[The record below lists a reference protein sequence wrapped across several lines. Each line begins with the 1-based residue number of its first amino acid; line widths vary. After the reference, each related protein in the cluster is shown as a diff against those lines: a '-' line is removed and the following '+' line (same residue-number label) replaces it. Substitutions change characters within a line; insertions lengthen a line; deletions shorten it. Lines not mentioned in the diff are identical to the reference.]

1 MTLTRWFRQHQ
12 RYLIAG
18 LVILLMASWGI
29 LSTVQSLVG
38 GRANKYSM
46 GGKSISAAEMQAEV
60 KDAEQT
66 LRMVLALRLTDYIT
80 PYAMESREAPLR
92 ATIKMQALAGDFAAF
107 VFTGDKPAATY
118 DAAWRYLVLLHEADA
133 AGVQVT
139 DGEILEMRTIC
150 RSSATRR
157 LPAPTSTATIAHWQI
172 SDADMARWF
181 PQLAKIAKLIVMQR
195 QAILVNNA
203 ELWMQ
208 YVYANESVSIRY
220 VAIDGAPFQPLVQPT
235 DEELTKFYEAH
246 RDALPG
252 AGPNGIGY
260 KAPERIRAEFAL
272 VPLEQAAKDVKVSDE
287 EVAAYYKDNKE
298 DYRIPDE
305 AKPPRAPPRRS
316 RRSPA
321 TSLSPT

>member
-1 MTLTRWFRQHQ
+1 MTLTRWFKQHE

-38 GRANKYSM
+38 GRADKYSM
-46 GGKSISAAEMQAEV
+46 RGKSISAAEMQAEV

-66 LRMVLALRLTDYIT
+66 LRMVLALRLTEYIT
-80 PYAMESREAPLR
+80 PYAMESRGAPLR
-92 ATIKMQALAGDFAAF
+92 ATIKMQALAGDFADF

-118 DAAWRYLVLLHEADA
+118 EASWRYLVLLHEADD

-139 DGEILEMRTIC
+139 DGELLELRDNLPQF
-150 RSSATRR
+150 SDQGGKFSA
-157 LPAPTSTATIAHWQI
+157 AAYSATIAHWQI

-203 ELWMQ
+203 ELWME

-220 VAIDGAPFQPLVQPT
+220 VAIDGAPFQPLV
-235 DEELTKFYEAH
+235 
-246 RDALPG
+246 
-252 AGPNGIGY
+252 
-260 KAPERIRAEFAL
+260 
-272 VPLEQAAKDVKVSDE
+272 
-287 EVAAYYKDNKE
+287 
-298 DYRIPDE
+298 
-305 AKPPRAPPRRS
+305 S
-316 RRSPA
+316 RRTRS
-321 TSLSPT
+321 